1 MVRNDSELKVLVV
14 EDSKVTMRA
23 LCNYLVR
30 MGITEPLTAVTGKE
44 ALDIFRTNRP
54 DIVLLDAILPDID
67 GFDIA
72 KQMRELEKPNE
83 WTAIIFLTSMDKD
96 KDIARGIESGGDD
109 YLLKPISAAV
119 LSAKVRAMGR
129 LVEKQR
135 TLVEVAQKQTVA
147 NKKLQRLS
155 TVDALTGIG
164 NRRSFDDFAGREW
177 RRCMRMKKPLSLVM
191 LDVDYFKLYNDTY
204 GHQAGDI
211 CLKMV
216 ATQVARS
223 APRAGDLA
231 ARYGGEEFALILGET
246 SLEGAIWVANH
257 ICQHVFERRIPHSAS
272 PFQYVTVSC
281 GVTSVIPHEDLSL
294 TTLLKA
300 TDNALYRAKAQGRNK
315 VVSGDYWQ
323 PG

>member
-30 MGITEPLTAVTGKE
+30 MGITQPLTAVTGHE
-44 ALDIFRTNRP
+44 ALEIFRNNRP

-72 KQMRELEKPNE
+72 KQMRALEKTNE

-119 LSAKVRAMGR
+119 LSAKIRAMGR

-135 TLVEVAQKQTVA
+135 TLVEVAQKQNVV

-177 RRCMRMKKPLSLVM
+177 RRCLRMKKSLSLVM

-204 GHQAGDI
+204 GHQAGDM
-211 CLKMV
+211 CLKVV
-216 ATQVARS
+216 AAQVARS

-246 SLEGAIWVANH
+246 TLEGATWVANH
-257 ICQHVFERRIPHSAS
+257 ICQHVFERKMAHSAS
-272 PFQYVTVSC
+272 PFKYVTVSC
-281 GVTSVIPHEDLSL
+281 GATSVVPHEDLSL
-294 TTLLKA
+294 TMLLKA
-300 TDNALYRAKAQGRNK
+300 ADNALYRAKALGRNK